1 MTSRN
6 GKLNEVLSSV
16 FETYVETNK
25 PGYMIGTAMYCHSGQ
40 DELGGQ
46 GDKTPRLYWC
56 DNGDTGTYQFMM
68 DNHNLIVADY
78 NDEDY
83 IYSTHPIAGNKTFDA
98 LYDVGVTQKDIIY
111 ILSTLIFNNAYAFMS
126 IESKVLDH
134 TELMK
139 RPGWND
145 RLIKKH
151 FGIVPMC
158 KIDHVQY
165 YELVKVL
172 EIESTLES

>member
-16 FETYVETNK
+16 FEAYVETNK

-56 DNGDTGTYQFMM
+56 DNGDTGTYQFMLKNL
-68 DNHNLIVADY
+68 DLIVADY

-83 IYSTHPIAGNKTFDA
+83 IYSIHPFAGEKTFDV
-98 LYDVGVTQKDIIY
+98 LYDVGVTHKDINY
-111 ILSTLIFNNAYAFMS
+111 ILSTLGNHKAYAFMNLV
-126 IESKVLDH
+126 SKVIDH
-134 TELMK
+134 AELMK

-145 RLIKKH
+145 RRIKKH